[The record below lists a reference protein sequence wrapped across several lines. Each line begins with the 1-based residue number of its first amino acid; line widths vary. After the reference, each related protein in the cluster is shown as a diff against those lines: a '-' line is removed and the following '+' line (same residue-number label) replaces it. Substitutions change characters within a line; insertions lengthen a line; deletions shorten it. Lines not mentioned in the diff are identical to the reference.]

1 MIIANSHS
9 ISQWCIFSQVQKVEC
24 TGKVMSWWRFWEKPK
39 KRTFNDPLLKDGRMW
54 LSELRNICEMN
65 FDNPEEAKRQIR
77 QMQVEWNDSFNE
89 GTISKANKEGLEG
102 RAYRLL
108 TCNDNEW
115 ITWLDDLDFWKMGWK
130 PVSNN
135 EDKV

>member
-1 MIIANSHS
+1 
-9 ISQWCIFSQVQKVEC
+9 
-24 TGKVMSWWRFWEKPK
+24 MSWWKFWEKPK
-39 KRTFNDPLLKDGRMW
+39 KKIFNDSLLKDGRMW

-77 QMQVEWNDSFNE
+77 QMQVEWNDSFDE
-89 GTISKANKEGLEG
+89 GTITKANKDGLEG

-108 TCNDNEW
+108 NSNDVEW
-115 ITWLDDLDFWKMGWK
+115 LTWLDDLDFWKMGWK
-130 PVSNN
+130 PVSTD

>member
-1 MIIANSHS
+1 MP
-9 ISQWCIFSQVQKVEC
+9 
-24 TGKVMSWWRFWEKPK
+24 WWKFWEKPQ

-77 QMQVEWNDSFNE
+77 QMQVEWNDSYNI
-89 GTISKANKEGLEG
+89 GTISKANKDGLEG
-102 RAYRLL
+102 RAFRLL

-115 ITWLDDLDFWKMGWK
+115 LTWLDDLDFWKMGWR
-130 PVSNN
+130 PVSSD

>member
-1 MIIANSHS
+1 
-9 ISQWCIFSQVQKVEC
+9 
-24 TGKVMSWWRFWEKPK
+24 
-39 KRTFNDPLLKDGRMW
+39 MW

-102 RAYRLL
+102 AH
-108 TCNDNEW
+108 T
-115 ITWLDDLDFWKMGWK
+115 DF
-130 PVSNN
+130 
-135 EDKV
+135 